1 MSGSW
6 ANGLSWWAVL
16 LLLATAQSAPA
27 QSSAVLIHDIS
38 PRALIPGK
46 VTRVRIRGAS
56 LESART
62 LWASI
67 PSTVTR
73 VKAEGDGATQATF
86 DVMLP
91 EGRVGRAAI
100 RVVADAGLS
109 NVALVLLDA
118 LTSLDASRVPA
129 DGLVAGPLAIEGR
142 LAVASTDRYSIRL
155 AKGQRLTVDAWSR
168 RLGSPLDP
176 VIRVSGPDGRS
187 LGSVDDSPGLDGDAL
202 LSVEAFTEGLHTV
215 SITDVSRRGG
225 VAYRYRLRLG
235 HFLPVSLAYPF
246 RLKSGQAN
254 RLQLL
259 GAGVSHEL
267 TLPASTPP
275 GTTWVGGPAGSGGG
289 RSLLSVEVVAGD
301 VLVEREPNDR
311 REQSLEL
318 PEGGRVSG
326 RFEKP
331 GDRDWYRVS
340 LKKGRRLQV
349 VGHTASLGLA
359 GRLYMRLVDAEG
371 QMLVEVSPAVS
382 TRTTLEHTTGLDMS
396 AWLMVEDL
404 QRRGGLSFGY
414 QLDCRF
420 VDRGFSLSA
429 GHERLHAKPG
439 GKVSL
444 KVTAVRRNFTGAIRL
459 GVEGLGPDV
468 ELAGAEIAAGKN
480 ETMLT
485 ISLPENLKPAGL
497 GGAGGA
503 GGLIG
508 LKIVGEGLL
517 EPPAEGV
524 TVVERSSLEYSRGDL
539 GKFDGFISDNK
550 GGLNYA
556 EYDVE
561 LPEAGEYLVMLKYA
575 ALAARVASMK
585 LDGKVVG
592 GGIMTRTTG
601 SWNVNTARWFNE
613 GLVKF
618 PRGKSVLRLE
628 KNGVFSHLTTIRIA
642 RPAPKSKEAAKTVRA
657 SASTVNALRSG
668 LGGMTFVPSGLDGTV
683 FLSVGQ

>member
-1 MSGSW
+1 MSGFRDF
-6 ANGLSWWAVL
+6 GLPWLAVL
-16 LLLATAQSAPA
+16 LLLATVQSAPA

-38 PRALIPGK
+38 PRALVPGS
-46 VTRVRIRGAS
+46 VTRVTIRGAA
-56 LESART
+56 LETART
-62 LWASI
+62 LWTSI

-86 DVMLP
+86 DVRLP
-91 EGRVGRAAI
+91 AGRVGRAAI

-129 DGLVAGPLAIEGR
+129 DGLVSGPSAIEGR

-168 RLGSPLDP
+168 RLGSSLDP
-176 VIRVSGPDGRS
+176 VIRVSGPDGQS

-202 LSVEAFTEGLHTV
+202 LSVEALTEGLHTV

-225 VAYRYRLRLG
+225 AAYRYRLRLG
-235 HFLPVSLAYPF
+235 HFLPVWLAYPF
-246 RLKSGQAN
+246 RVKSGQAN

-259 GAGVSHEL
+259 GPGVSHEL
-267 TLPASTPP
+267 TLPASTPA

-318 PEGGRVSG
+318 PAGERVSG
-326 RFEKP
+326 RFEKS

-382 TRTTLEHTTGLDMS
+382 TRTTLEHTTGSDMS
-396 AWLMVEDL
+396 AWLMVEEL

-420 VDRGFSLSA
+420 VDPGFSLSA

-468 ELAGAEIAAGKN
+468 ELAGAEIVAGKN
-480 ETMLT
+480 ETLLT
-485 ISLPENLKPAGL
+485 ISLPKNLKPA
-497 GGAGGA
+497 AVA
-503 GGLIG
+503 AVGGLIG

-561 LPEAGEYLVMLKYA
+561 LPEAGEYLVLLKYA

-585 LDGKVVG
+585 LNGKVVG

-642 RPAPKSKEAAKTVRA
+642 RPAPKSKDPAKTVRA
-657 SASTVNALRSG
+657 SASTLNALRSG
-668 LGGMTFVPSGLDGTV
+668 LGGMTFVPSELDGTV

>member
-1 MSGSW
+1 
-6 ANGLSWWAVL
+6 
-16 LLLATAQSAPA
+16 
-27 QSSAVLIHDIS
+27 
-38 PRALIPGK
+38 
-46 VTRVRIRGAS
+46 
-56 LESART
+56 
-62 LWASI
+62 
-67 PSTVTR
+67 

-86 DVMLP
+86 DVSLP

-129 DGLVAGPLAIEGR
+129 DGLVAGPSAIEGS

-155 AKGQRLTVDAWSR
+155 AKGQRLTVDVWSR
-168 RLGSPLDP
+168 RLGSSLDP

-202 LSVEAFTEGLHTV
+202 LSVEALTEGLHTV

-225 VAYRYRLRLG
+225 AAYRYRLRLG
-235 HFLPVSLAYPF
+235 HFLPVSLVYPF
-246 RLKSGQAN
+246 RVKSGQAN

-259 GAGVSHEL
+259 GPGVSHEL

-326 RFEKP
+326 RFEKS
-331 GDRDWYRVS
+331 GDRDWYCVS

-371 QMLVEVSPAVS
+371 QMLVEVSPTIS
-382 TRTTLEHTTGLDMS
+382 TRTTLEHTTGSDMS
-396 AWLMVEDL
+396 AWLMVEEL

-459 GVEGLGPDV
+459 GVEGLGPDA

-480 ETMLT
+480 ETLLT
-485 ISLPENLKPAGL
+485 ISLPKNLKSAGL
-497 GGAGGA
+497 GEAA
-503 GGLIG
+503 GLIG

-561 LPEAGEYLVMLKYA
+561 LPEAGEYLVLLKYA

-585 LDGKVVG
+585 LNGKVVG

-613 GLVKF
+613 GLVTF

-642 RPAPKSKEAAKTVRA
+642 RSAPKSKEPAKTVRA

-668 LGGMTFVPSGLDGTV
+668 LGGMTFVPSELDGTV